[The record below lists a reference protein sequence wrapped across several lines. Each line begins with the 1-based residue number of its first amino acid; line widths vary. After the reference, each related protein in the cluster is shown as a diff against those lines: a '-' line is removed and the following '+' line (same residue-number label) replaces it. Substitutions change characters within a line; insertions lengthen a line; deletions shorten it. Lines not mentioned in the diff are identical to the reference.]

1 MGDRLLV
8 DGGVMNNLP
17 VEPLA
22 ATGEGPVIA
31 SDVTA
36 MFEVPRRNQR
46 VGGVAGRLRG
56 AVLGRGIDVPLRI
69 PEVIIRSI
77 ILGSSDTVAEGDAH
91 ADVVVRPSVSTVPL
105 TAFDQ
110 IETLIDAGREAAR
123 ATLEAYPEL
132 AA

>member
-1 MGDRLLV
+1 
-8 DGGVMNNLP
+8 MNNLP
-17 VEPLA
+17 AEALA

-56 AVLGRGIDVPLRI
+56 ALLGRGIDVPLRI

-77 ILGSSDTVAEGDAH
+77 TLGSIDTVVEGDSH
-91 ADVVVRPSVSTVPL
+91 ANVVIRPDVSRIPL

-110 IETLIDAGREAAR
+110 IDALIEAGREAAQ
-123 ATLEAYPEL
+123 ATLEANPGL